1 MITLRLSVSLVALG
15 ASLAGPSR
23 TLDAQEVVDSVVV
36 ARYIP
41 QWSVGSVSVQLGAA
55 HLGLDELNTMLAA
68 HERPAFSTDAA
79 TFGVSAYARFD
90 RFVIGG
96 SGETAL
102 PQRATQGSWKNRISF
117 GSATVDAGI
126 ALVDRPRLLVQSL
139 ASIGVRRSSLR
150 MEQSDDV
157 AYDDVVR
164 DPARGTSL
172 STTSALAGVAVAAE
186 LRFVT
191 RATGAFSIGVRAG
204 ISHPFGSPATRA
216 GESSV
221 SDSPHESTGRY
232 LRLSI
237 GKPIGRKRDAVRAL
251 STALLSIVTQ

>member
-1 MITLRLSVSLVALG
+1 MITIRLTISLVALG

-23 TLDAQEVVDSVVV
+23 TVGGQELADSVVV
-36 ARYIP
+36 PRYIP
-41 QWSVGSVSVQLGAA
+41 RWSVGAVSVQLGTA

-90 RFVIGG
+90 RFIIGG

-102 PQRATQGSWKNRISF
+102 PQRATQGGWKNRISF
-117 GSATVDAGI
+117 GSAMLDAGI
-126 ALVDRPRLLVQSL
+126 ALVDRPRLFVQSL

-150 MEQSDDV
+150 MEQRDDV
-157 AYDDVVR
+157 AYDDVLR
-164 DPARGTSL
+164 DPARGSSL
-172 STTSALAGVAVAAE
+172 SSTSALAGIGMAAE
-186 LRFVT
+186 LRLAT

-204 ISHPFGSPATRA
+204 ISRPFGSPATRA
-216 GESSV
+216 GENSV
-221 SDSPHESTGRY
+221 SDAPRESSGRY